1 MTETPLTTTRCKDL
15 PKCGYFVGKGVP
27 AGCCGVLSRLMHLAI
42 ALHAKHYPEV
52 TQWEPLRGDMG
63 GLISQIDNMTAG
75 LSRAETPRITSELG
89 LPQAVNL
96 TAQANNLLARI
107 RELETENRALRASP
121 RIDGR
126 PSECV
131 RLRESNEALVKALE
145 TVLGLLDDPTGNE
158 HIRDMRAASHVAR
171 TAIANAT
178 ESPTQGELK

>member
-1 MTETPLTTTRCKDL
+1 
-15 PKCGYFVGKGVP
+15 
-27 AGCCGVLSRLMHLAI
+27 
-42 ALHAKHYPEV
+42 
-52 TQWEPLRGDMG
+52 
-63 GLISQIDNMTAG
+63 MTAG

-107 RELETENRALRASP
+107 RELETENRALRVSP

-131 RLRESNEALVKALE
+131 RLRESNEKLLAALE
-145 TVLGLLDDPTGNE
+145 YYRDQWDWEPGEPGTNCFVPSCDLLDDRGE
-158 HIRDMRAASHVAR
+158 IARA
-171 TAIANAT
+171 AIANAT